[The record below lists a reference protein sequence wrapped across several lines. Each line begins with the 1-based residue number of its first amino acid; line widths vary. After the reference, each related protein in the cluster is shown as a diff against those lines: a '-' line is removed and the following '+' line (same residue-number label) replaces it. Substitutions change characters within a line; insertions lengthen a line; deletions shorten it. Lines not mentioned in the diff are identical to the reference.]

1 MLTNL
6 NFLFDVFSLVLWS
19 SLESADKRPTIR
31 VRTVDEYDL
40 QHIYR
45 VVSLYFILRAR
56 QTMSNYS
63 ILSDTDVPLS
73 NWNILVTRPKLR
85 LDVNMAER
93 YEETIR
99 ECSIKQIH
107 AVIIIVVNNRGPG
120 DIYFVFFNFNDFLI
134 GILFLL

>member
-1 MLTNL
+1 
-6 NFLFDVFSLVLWS
+6 
-19 SLESADKRPTIR
+19 
-31 VRTVDEYDL
+31 
-40 QHIYR
+40 
-45 VVSLYFILRAR
+45 
-56 QTMSNYS
+56 MSNYS